1 VWLCGNRA
9 QERSNCRTRAA
20 SRVRWSR
27 TAVWRGS
34 SGSSAASPARGQ
46 SASPTATARFS
57 RTTGLAV
64 RSSRQPRRF
73 TGRPPIRADQKPFTA
88 VSFSP

>member
-1 VWLCGNRA
+1 VALRQPGSGAQQLHPGCLAGEVVAHCGVA
-9 QERSNCRTRAA
+9 GQLW
-20 SRVRWSR
+20 VQ
-27 TAVWRGS
+27 RG
-34 SGSSAASPARGQ
+34 SPARGQ

-64 RSSRQPRRF
+64 RSSRQPRRL